1 MIKSIVEGVIMIGRR
16 KFLTKAFK
24 AIVGGTLVLPYILE
38 AAYPFSID
46 STIDLPLHLESDDG
60 DESSWVVP
68 EGPGKEAQD
77 KLMWEMH
84 ERLGTKN
91 PITGYRFVLNVQTKF
106 PLRFLCG
113 QPCCLKEG

>member
-1 MIKSIVEGVIMIGRR
+1 M
-16 KFLTKAFK
+16 
-24 AIVGGTLVLPYILE
+24 
-38 AAYPFSID
+38 
-46 STIDLPLHLESDDG
+46 IDLPLQLESEGKDG
-60 DESSWVVP
+60 NNSWVVP

-91 PITGYRFVLNVQTKF
+91 PITGYWFILNTQTKF

-113 QPCCLKEG
+113 QPCYFKEG